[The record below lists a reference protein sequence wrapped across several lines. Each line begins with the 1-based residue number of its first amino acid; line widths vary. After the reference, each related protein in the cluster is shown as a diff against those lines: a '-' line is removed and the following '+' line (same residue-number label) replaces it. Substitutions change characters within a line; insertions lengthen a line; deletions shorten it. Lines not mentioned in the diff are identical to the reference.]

1 MGRLGRAGQIRTD
14 LPLSDSAMMTG
25 MSFWDERLST
35 GEDAALHPGLP
46 ADLVHNPDILVI
58 GGGAVGL
65 AVANACVRAGLGRVV
80 VLEHQSRL
88 ASAASGSNGG
98 AIAPD
103 LHLYTDSPEFLA
115 FGRASRRLYEE
126 LNAEWDGAIGMWPT
140 RWLNILAPDQTP
152 DVSRQPP
159 GTATTSGQP
168 LPPEFRLL
176 DAADVRALEPDVR
189 LPEGGAAMLA
199 EGQFGVNPQRLAAAF
214 AGRAGQVATGV
225 AMGDVTMRG
234 DRIVAVHTTAGDF
247 TPGVVVA
254 ATGLVPEPWSA
265 GVPQRWIKGHMAAIA
280 PGPWELG
287 SVLSGPLGGGTPL
300 PDGTIFCGG
309 TFDPGD
315 HTPEVRKDVTD
326 GLVESLATLLPAAK
340 GAPVTHRWCCFR
352 PHIEGRQPV
361 IDRLPG
367 VTNGWFAGGH
377 FTTGIMMAAATG
389 AAVAS
394 WIADSTAPAGLETF
408 DLPRDPA

>member
-1 MGRLGRAGQIRTD
+1 V
-14 LPLSDSAMMTG
+14 SV
-25 MSFWDERLST
+25 WNERLT
-35 GEDAALHPGLP
+35 TAENMALHPGRP
-46 ADLVHNPDILVI
+46 PDLVHNPDVLVI

-65 AVANACVRAGLGRVV
+65 AVAAACVRAGLGRVV
-80 VLEHQSRL
+80 VLEREAGL

-103 LHLYTDSPEFLA
+103 LHLFTDSPEFVA

-126 LNAEWDGAIGMWPT
+126 LDAEWDGAIGMWPT
-140 RWLNILAPDQTP
+140 RWLNIFAPDQTP

-159 GTATTSGQP
+159 GTATSSAP

-199 EGQFGVNPQRLAAAF
+199 TGQFGVNPQRLAGAF
-214 AGRAGQVATGV
+214 AAHAGQVVTGV
-225 AMGDVTMRG
+225 TMLDVTMRG
-234 DRIVAVHTTAGDF
+234 DRIGTVHSTAGDF
-247 TPGVVVA
+247 TPGVVVV
-254 ATGLVPEPWSA
+254 ATGLVPDMWSA
-265 GVPQRWIKGHMAAIA
+265 GVPQRWVKGHMAAVA

-315 HTPEVRKDVTD
+315 HSPEAREDVTD
-326 GLVESLATLLPAAK
+326 GLAKSLATVLPAAA
-340 GAPVTHRWCCFR
+340 GVPISHRWCCFR

-389 AAVAS
+389 AAVAT
-394 WIADSTAPAGLETF
+394 WIADSVPPTGLETF
-408 DLPRDPA
+408 DLPRLD

>member
-1 MGRLGRAGQIRTD
+1 
-14 LPLSDSAMMTG
+14 MMIG
-25 MSFWDERLST
+25 MSVWDERLT
-35 GEDAALHPGLP
+35 TAENVALRPGLP
-46 ADLVHNPDILVI
+46 ADLVRNPDVLVI

-65 AVANACVRAGLGRVV
+65 AVAAACVRAGLGRVV
-80 VLEHQSRL
+80 VLEREARL

-103 LHLYTDSPEFLA
+103 LHLFTDSAEFVA
-115 FGRASRRLYEE
+115 FGRASRGLYEE
-126 LNAEWDGAIGMWPT
+126 LDAEWDGAIGMWPT
-140 RWLNILAPDQTP
+140 RWLNILAPDQAP

-159 GTATTSGQP
+159 GTATTSHP

-189 LPEGGAAMLA
+189 LPEGGSVMLA
-199 EGQFGVNPQRLAAAF
+199 TGQFGVNPQRLAAAF
-214 AGRAGQVATGV
+214 AARAGQVATGV
-225 AMGDVTMRG
+225 AMRDVTMRG
-234 DRIVAVHTTAGDF
+234 DRIVTVHTTAGDF
-247 TPGVVVA
+247 TPGAVVV

-265 GVPQRWIKGHMAAIA
+265 GVPQRWIKGHMAAVA

-315 HTPEVRKDVTD
+315 HSPEVRTDVTD
-326 GLVESLATLLPAAK
+326 GLVVSLATVLPAAA
-340 GAPVTHRWCCFR
+340 GAPVSHRWCCFR

-377 FTTGIMMAAATG
+377 FTTGIMMAAGTG
-389 AAVAS
+389 AAVAA
-394 WIADSTAPAGLETF
+394 WIAGSARPAGIETF
-408 DLPRDPA
+408 DLPVDA